1 MVRLA
6 RPFAFASCMP
16 SNALTTNLVRRHVV
30 LDTLTT
36 TLTTRRWTTRLAG
49 SMAAIIH
56 SQRRRWPWRAAAR
69 RRRRPSAVC
78 VSFLCVSTPFVL
90 IDMFSSFLAMTLEE
104 AEVAPRLER
113 LERQVVPAVVEG
125 ANWAAAVAAR

>member
-1 MVRLA
+1 
-6 RPFAFASCMP
+6 
-16 SNALTTNLVRRHVV
+16 
-30 LDTLTT
+30 
-36 TLTTRRWTTRLAG
+36 
-49 SMAAIIH
+49 MAAIIH
-56 SQRRRWPWRAAAR
+56 SQRRRRPWRAAAH
-69 RRRRPSAVC
+69 RRRRPSAVV
-78 VSFLCVSTPFVL
+78 VSLLCVGTSFVL